1 MRTPR
6 VPDLNDYWTP
16 DEARVLLDEWQRHGG
31 PLAAFA
37 RQRGI
42 APRRLYWWKTRLASA
57 PAASLS
63 LIPATIVGADH
74 RELAAPPPITIRLP
88 NGIAIE
94 LANASSI
101 LIAEIVAELTRSE
114 P

>member
-1 MRTPR
+1 MRTSR
-6 VPDLNDYWTP
+6 VPDPNDYWTP
-16 DEARVLLDEWQRHGG
+16 DEARVLLDEWQRSGG

-42 APRRLYWWKTRLASA
+42 APRRLYWWKARLLSA

-63 LIPATIVGADH
+63 LIPATIVGAD
-74 RELAAPPPITIRLP
+74 EPAAVAPPVTIRLP

-94 LANASSI
+94 IANASPI
-101 LIAEIVAELTRSE
+101 LIAEIVAELTRSQA
-114 P
+114 